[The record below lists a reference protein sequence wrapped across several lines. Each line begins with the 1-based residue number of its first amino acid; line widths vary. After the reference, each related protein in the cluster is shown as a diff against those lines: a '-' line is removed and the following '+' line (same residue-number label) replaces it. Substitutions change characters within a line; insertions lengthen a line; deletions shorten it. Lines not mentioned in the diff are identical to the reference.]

1 MQLQTARLC
10 LDCEEVHDAQQCP
23 VCASETF
30 AAMTRWVPTADR
42 RGRAR
47 PKVPPEAEVYQA
59 LAGKTPPS
67 RGQRLLKQGALGL
80 TAVGLIGWFLRS
92 TRPGATPGV
101 ASNSVEAPPADRAGG
116 DVTPPA
122 DPPPTVPRL
131 W

>member
-42 RGRAR
+42 RGRPR
-47 PKVPPEAEVYQA
+47 PTAAPEAEVYRA
-59 LAGKTPPS
+59 FADGKTPSS

-92 TRPGATPGV
+92 RKPGPGK
-101 ASNSVEAPPADRAGG
+101 SDSVGGSSAERTAGEVSPPAD
-116 DVTPPA
+116 
-122 DPPPTVPRL
+122 VP
-131 W
+131 

>member
-30 AAMTRWVPTADR
+30 AAMTRWVPTAER
-42 RGRAR
+42 RGRPR
-47 PKVPPEAEVYQA
+47 PNVPPEAEVYRVFA
-59 LAGKTPPS
+59 DGKTPSS

-80 TAVGLIGWFLRS
+80 TAVGLIGWFLRRS
-92 TRPGATPGV
+92 KPGPKPGV
-101 ASNSVEAPPADRAGG
+101 TSDSPGGWSAGGAGEVPAPPDS
-116 DVTPPA
+116 T
-122 DPPPTVPRL
+122 PTVPRL